1 LSLSGEEIPLQKR
14 GFPRNYNS
22 NTMKAMEPLILGLD
36 VGGTKI
42 AGGLL
47 THAGERV
54 AREELPTEQARGFTH
69 SSGQMFRVVE
79 ALLQHSRRKGAA
91 ITGIGACAPGPMD
104 VKKGLLHNP
113 PNLKGW
119 QDLPLRDIL
128 VKRFGVDVCIDNDA
142 NAAGL
147 AEALWGA
154 GKGFD
159 HVFYATVSTGI
170 GTGIILNRRILH
182 GRNGMAGEGGHV
194 TIQCEDEDA
203 RCNCGNTGCIESY
216 ASGTSVARRAR
227 KALQDLSEKPALL
240 EKETGGDW
248 AALTMKH
255 LARAA
260 REGEAFSRG
269 MIEEAG
275 TRLGIWLGGIVSL
288 LDPDIVIIGGG
299 VSRAGEPLFEAIRRE
314 LPHRTINPFA
324 GEIPVVK
331 AELDQDVG
339 IFGAAALVLEGMD
352 L

>member
-1 LSLSGEEIPLQKR
+1 
-14 GFPRNYNS
+14 
-22 NTMKAMEPLILGLD
+22 MKTMEPLILGLD
-36 VGGTKI
+36 IGGTKI

-54 AREELPTEQARGFTH
+54 AREELPTEQAKGFAH
-69 SSGQMFRVVE
+69 SSGQMNRVVE
-79 ALLQHSRRKGAA
+79 GLLQHAQEKGAKV
-91 ITGIGACAPGPMD
+91 TGIGACAPGPMD
-104 VKKGLLHNP
+104 VKRGILYNP
-113 PNLKGW
+113 PNLEGW
-119 QDLPLRDIL
+119 QNLALRDML
-128 VKRFGVDVCIDNDA
+128 EERFEVDVCVDNDA

-170 GTGIILNRRILH
+170 GTGIILNSRILH
-182 GRNGMAGEGGHV
+182 GKNGMAGEGGHV
-194 TIQCEDEDA
+194 TIQCEDAGA

-227 KALQDLSEKPALL
+227 KALEELPEKPALL

-248 AALTMKH
+248 DALTMKH
-255 LARAA
+255 LASAA
-260 REGEAFSRG
+260 RQGDAFSRA

-275 TRLGIWLGGIVSL
+275 TRLGIWLGSIVSL

-299 VSRAGEPLFEAIRRE
+299 VSQAGEPLFDAIRTE
-314 LPHRTINPFA
+314 LPRRTINPFA
-324 GEIPVVK
+324 AETPVVK
-331 AELDQDVG
+331 AKLEQDVG
-339 IFGAAALVLEGMD
+339 IFGAAALVIEGMD

>member
-1 LSLSGEEIPLQKR
+1 
-14 GFPRNYNS
+14 
-22 NTMKAMEPLILGLD
+22 MKTMEPLILGLD
-36 VGGTKI
+36 IGGTKI

-54 AREELPTEQARGFTH
+54 AREELPTEQAKGFSH
-69 SSGQMFRVVE
+69 SSGQMNRVVE
-79 ALLQHSRRKGAA
+79 GLLQQASEKGAE

-104 VKKGLLHNP
+104 VKNGVLYNP
-113 PNLKGW
+113 PNLEGW
-119 QDLPLRDIL
+119 QNLALRDML
-128 VKRFGVDVCIDNDA
+128 EKRFDVDVCIDNDA

-147 AEALWGA
+147 AETLWGA
-154 GKGFD
+154 GRGFD

-194 TIQCEDEDA
+194 TIQCEDTGS

-227 KALQDLSEKPALL
+227 RALEELPEKPALL

-248 AALTMKH
+248 DALTMKH
-255 LARAA
+255 LASAA
-260 REGEAFSRG
+260 RQGDAFSRS

-275 TRLGIWLGGIVSL
+275 TRLGIWLGSIVSL

-299 VSRAGEPLFEAIRRE
+299 VSRVGAPLFEAIRRE
-314 LPHRTINPFA
+314 LPQRTINPFA
-324 GEIPVVK
+324 AETPVVK

-339 IFGAAALVLEGMD
+339 IFGAAALVLEGMHP
-352 L
+352 